1 MIFCRL
7 QQDKSVCMNNQS
19 KQCAN
24 MRQFIVIDP
33 LCLNEDGK
41 LVCKKPSGRHYQ
53 RAHFKQGGLDGVSC
67 AYSLAIVFNILG
79 VFEDSSRNSDEHG
92 NRAAEWKMIR
102 SLNNQDLYP
111 NGLKPCDMIK
121 MVTQTYSKYV
131 TIDHTGRKAG
141 IPLKVKECIDKNA
154 PVILQISCNQDE
166 TQWIVAV
173 GYAMDA
179 EGELLYL
186 LTLDSRKNLP
196 IGHFWN
202 GILNLDR
209 CITLKYG
216 FQYITDVVEMVGLD
230 DAIIIKKR

>member
-1 MIFCRL
+1 
-7 QQDKSVCMNNQS
+7 MNQNELFYFQTVEIQWFAKDEMNS
-19 KQCAN
+19 N
-24 MRQFIVIDP
+24 YLLD
-33 LCLNEDGK
+33 LNEKGA
-41 LVCKKPSGRHYQ
+41 LVCKKPSGRLCSKV
-53 RAHFKQGGLDGVSC
+53 HFKQGDLDGVC
-67 AYSLAIVFNILG
+67 GAYSLAIVFNILG

-166 TQWIVAV
+166 THWIVVV
-173 GYAMDA
+173 GYVIDGGNEMS
-179 EGELLYL
+179 YL
-186 LTLDSRKNLP
+186 LTLDSRKDLR

-209 CITLKYG
+209 CTRLKYG
-216 FQYITDVVEMVGLD
+216 FHYVTDTEEWVGLD
-230 DAIIIKKR
+230 DAIIIKKK

>member
-1 MIFCRL
+1 M
-7 QQDKSVCMNNQS
+7 K
-19 KQCAN
+19 
-24 MRQFIVIDP
+24 QFIVIDQ
-33 LCLNEDGK
+33 LRLNEKGA
-41 LVCKKPSGRHYQ
+41 LVCKKPSGRLCSKV
-53 RAHFKQGGLDGVSC
+53 HFKQGDLDGVC
-67 AYSLAIVFNILG
+67 GAYSLAMVFNMQGDLDGVCGAYSLAMVFNILG

-166 TQWIVAV
+166 THWIVVV
-173 GYAMDA
+173 GYVID
-179 EGELLYL
+179 EGNEMRYL
-186 LTLDSRKNLP
+186 LTLDSRKDLR

-209 CITLKYG
+209 CTRLKYG
-216 FQYITDVVEMVGLD
+216 FQYVTDTEEWVGLD
-230 DAIIIKKR
+230 DAIIIKKK